1 MNRLLTAIMIFAV
14 VCIVVPVVAADDSD
28 AATTYTVTFDLRG
41 GTSGPDDMSYGPTSA
56 TSHTFTIP
64 DEVPLRNGWGFL
76 AWNSSQGGT
85 YYPGDRIT
93 VTSSNPDVTLMA
105 TWSSSTYTYTVTFDD
120 NGGSGGPSD
129 LSYGPTGSTS
139 HVFDIPDDTPS
150 RSGYNFE
157 YWDSD
162 VNERH
167 VYPGGALTV
176 SSDNPDVTLTAVW
189 SEDVTYYTYE
199 VVFNDNGG
207 TGGPS
212 DLSYGPT
219 TSTSHTFTIPNTEP
233 VRDGWTFL
241 YWGASSGGTYDP
253 GDRITVRS
261 SDTSV
266 TLTAAWSMD
275 TYTYTVT
282 FDDNGGT
289 GGPSAL
295 SFGPTTSTSHVFD
308 IPDDTPSRPG
318 YTFQYWD
325 SDVNERH
332 VYPGGALTVSSDNPD
347 VTLTAVWEE
356 ITYTYSVIFELRDGT
371 GAPDNLSYGPT
382 TDTSHTFTIP
392 DTTPVREGW
401 TFLYWGTDSTVT
413 YDPGDEIT
421 LTSADPSITL
431 IAAWGMD
438 TYTYTVTFD
447 PNGGEGGP
455 DNLIFGPTTSTAH
468 TFDIPEEIPTRE
480 GYTFLRWESSE
491 LSRPVVPGGAL
502 TLSSDIPDVTLTAV
516 WEEITYTY
524 TVTFDP
530 NGGAGGPDDLTYGPT
545 PSISHTF
552 TIPDDEPELAGSIFD
567 GWLLSGL
574 DPQVYEPG
582 EQITVTSDNP
592 DVTLTAVWAS
602 ATGIYIS
609 ISGTTSATVGDTRT
623 VTAVVLPSDI
633 DNKGVTWRVTAGASL
648 IDYDTEATWRGGT
661 LTYTAL
667 EAGTV
672 TITVASLENPDA
684 MDVITITIT
693 AAPSDDP
700 EVIGPGGIVGILGD
714 VLFGGSS
721 SIAGVVLFAIILAVL
736 FAIIREPLPVVL
748 LGIPVLAIFTL
759 LGILDMDM
767 VILLIIV
774 VTVGLALIARKM
786 WRD

>member
-1 MNRLLTAIMIFAV
+1 MNRMIPLIMIIAAMCV
-14 VCIVVPVVAADDSD
+14 IVPVAMSEDSD

-41 GTSGPDDMSYGPTSA
+41 GTSGPDDMSA
-56 TSHTFTIP
+56 TSSASSYTFTIP
-64 DEVPLRNGWGFL
+64 DEVPLRSGWGFL

-85 YYPGDRIT
+85 YYPGDQIT
-93 VTSSNPDVTLMA
+93 VTSSNPNVTLMA
-105 TWSSSTYTYTVTFDD
+105 TWSTSTYTFTITFND

-189 SEDVTYYTYE
+189 SGDVTYYTYE

-207 TGGPS
+207 SGGPS
-212 DLSYGPT
+212 NLSYGPT

-275 TYTYTVT
+275 TYTYTIS

-289 GGPSAL
+289 GGPSDL

-308 IPDDTPSRPG
+308 IPADTPSRPG

-392 DTTPVREGW
+392 DTIPVREGW

-431 IAAWGMD
+431 IAAWSMD

-455 DNLIFGPTTSTAH
+455 DNLSFGPTTSTAH
-468 TFDIPEEIPTRE
+468 TFDIPEGIPTRE

-491 LSRPVVPGGAL
+491 LSRPVLPGGAL
-502 TLSSDIPDVTLTAV
+502 TVGSDNPDITLSAV

-524 TVTFDP
+524 TVTFDD
-530 NGGAGGPDDLTYGPT
+530 NGGTGGPDDLSYGPT
-545 PSISHTF
+545 PSISHVF
-552 TIPDDEPELAGSIFD
+552 VIPDDTPELSGSVFD
-567 GWLLSGL
+567 GWMSSGL
-574 DPQVYEPG
+574 DPQVYQPG
-582 EQITVTSDNP
+582 DDITVTSDAP
-592 DVTLTAVWAS
+592 EVTLTAVWAD
-602 ATGIYIS
+602 AVGGVYIS

-623 VTAVVLPSDI
+623 ITAVVLPSDTE
-633 DNKGVTWRVTAGASL
+633 DKSVTWTVTAGSSL
-648 IDYDTEATWRGGT
+648 IDYETAATWRGGT
-661 LTYTAL
+661 LTYEAQA
-667 EAGTV
+667 AGTV
-672 TITVASLENPDA
+672 TIQVTSVADPNAKDL
-684 MDVITITIT
+684 ITITIT
-693 AAPSDDP
+693 AASSGDS
-700 EVIGPGGIVGILGD
+700 EVIGPGGITQIVGD
-714 VLFGGSS
+714 VLFDGNAG
-721 SIAGVVLFAIILAVL
+721 IAGVVLFAIILGIL

-748 LGIPVLAIFTL
+748 LGIPIMGVFTL
-759 LGILDMDM
+759 LGLLDMNM

-774 VTVGLALIARKM
+774 TAVGLALIARNM